1 MRAIERSFLTR
12 LLITSALPLAVV
24 WVGAPK
30 ASAETIIVPVMPGFL
45 DGANG
50 SDGLSPPGDPDGQ
63 PGGDGSP
70 ANADA
75 GYSAPNE

>member
-1 MRAIERSFLTR
+1 MKAIERSFLTR
-12 LLITSALPLAVV
+12 LLISSALPLAVV
-24 WVGAPK
+24 STGTPRV
-30 ASAETIIVPVMPGFL
+30 SAETIIVPVMPGFL

-50 SDGLSPPGDPDGQ
+50 ADGVSPPGDPDGQ

-75 GYSAPNE
+75 GYSVRQ